1 MYKNVYINGQIF
13 THEEAFE
20 QTGTGTGSVPLKFN
34 INLIFSSLRIE
45 NRVKKGRIFWLV
57 ATGISFGLLQLSD
70 GISGK
75 SIKQQSA

>member
-1 MYKNVYINGQIF
+1 MYKNVYINGDFF
-13 THEEAFE
+13 TRWKDEKC
-20 QTGTGTGSVPLKFN
+20 TGTGNGSVPLKFN
-34 INLIFSSLRIE
+34 ISLIPSNLRIE
-45 NRVKKGRIFWLV
+45 NRVKKSRILWLA